1 MKYFLILI
9 IYKQEKKRIG
19 LRAKFNISDNIKI
32 NTFESNDSLIFF
44 EYRRLQF
51 FFDIGK
57 KNLMAYLDTDFF
69 IYLK

>member
-1 MKYFLILI
+1 MM

-19 LRAKFNISDNIKI
+19 LRAKLNISDNIKI

-69 IYLK
+69 MQVKLKSC

>member
-1 MKYFLILI
+1 M

-19 LRAKFNISDNIKI
+19 LRAKLNISDNIKI

-44 EYRRLQF
+44 EYRRLQY

-69 IYLK
+69 MQVKLKSC

>member
-1 MKYFLILI
+1 M

-19 LRAKFNISDNIKI
+19 LRAKLNISDNIKI
-32 NTFESNDSLIFF
+32 NTFEINDSLIFF

-57 KNLMAYLDTDFF
+57 KNLMAYLDKDFF
-69 IYLK
+69 MQVKVKSC

>member
-1 MKYFLILI
+1 M

-19 LRAKFNISDNIKI
+19 LRAKLNISDNIKI
-32 NTFESNDSLIFF
+32 NTFEINDSLIFF

-69 IYLK
+69 MQVKLKSC

>member
-1 MKYFLILI
+1 M

-19 LRAKFNISDNIKI
+19 LRAKLNISDNIKI

-69 IYLK
+69 MQVKLKSC